1 MSASLEQ
8 IEMLR
13 ERANISYGEAK
24 EVLEKCN
31 NDVVEALVYLE
42 SQQKIKEPH
51 TESMKS
57 HCCSTSK
64 GLFQSGKNLLKRG
77 NEIKFV
83 VKKADDTI
91 VNVPLNLAILTTVV
105 AAPVTVVG
113 VLAAF
118 ATGHQVRFNNLQG
131 DGMGINKTMDKVGS
145 TVSSVT
151 DQVVEAIKKEEK

>member
-24 EVLEKCN
+24 EVLENCN

-42 SQQKIKEPH
+42 NQQKIKEPKN
-51 TESMKS
+51 ESAKS
-57 HCCSTSK
+57 HCHTATN
-64 GLFQSGKNLLKRG
+64 GLFKTGKNLLKKG

-83 VKKADDTI
+83 VKKEDNTV

-131 DGMGINKTMDKVGS
+131 DGMGINKTMDKMGT

-151 DQVVEAIKKEEK
+151 DKVVDAIKKEEK